1 MYVIGTAGHVDHG
14 KSTLVKALTDIDPDR
29 LPEEKEREMT
39 VDLGFAWMT
48 LPSGR
53 EVSIVDV
60 PGHERFIKN
69 MLAGVGAIDL
79 ALLIVAADE
88 SVMPQTRE
96 HLAILDLLRIRRGLV
111 VVTKSDLVDDEL
123 VELVMAEVEDALDGT
138 AFRGCPMLPV
148 SAYTGAG
155 LDALKAAIDGI
166 LDDTEARRD
175 LGRPRLP
182 IDRSFTVSGFGTVV
196 TGTLID
202 GSVAVGQQVELAP
215 SGVRARI
222 RGLQSHKARLDASA
236 PGVRLALNLSGVS
249 RDEVMRGEVL
259 TNPGWLRPTRR
270 FDAHLRMVRGAP
282 HALKHNEGVTFHLFT
297 SETTGRVRLLDA
309 DRLSP
314 GGEGW
319 VQVLLDDA
327 VPMVKGDFFVLRS
340 SEDTL
345 GGGQV
350 ADPNPRRRHRRFAA
364 EVLERLTML
373 DAGADEDII
382 LTLADQLGP
391 CDRRTLSQ
399 RSNLSETE
407 VADRLAELAAQD
419 AIVTFHL
426 FTSETTGRVRLL
438 DADRLSPGGE
448 GWVQVLLDDAVPMV
462 KGDFF
467 VLRSSEDTLGG
478 GQVAD
483 PNPRRRHRRFAAEV
497 LERLTMLDAGA
508 DEDIILTL
516 ADQLGPCDRRTLS
529 QRSNLSET
537 EVADRLAE
545 LAAQDAIVALGEI
558 GAQSDA
564 VVYSRRGWDIVRNQ
578 AQVALQTYHN
588 QYPLR
593 RGAPPQELRS
603 RLNLPQAVYVRVAGR
618 LAAEGVAVD
627 DGGLLRAPDHQV
639 TLTAAQE
646 AASADYLAAL
656 AAEPWSPPTDRH
668 PEPELLGY
676 LQSRGDVVRVNDTVV
691 FTAAAYAD
699 LAARIV
705 GHLEANGSVT
715 VADAR
720 DLFNASRKY
729 VLPLL
734 EYLDQQRITR
744 RVGDE
749 RVLR

>member
-111 VVTKSDLVDDEL
+111 VVTKTDLVDEEL
-123 VELVMAEVEDALDGT
+123 VELVKAEVEDVLEDT
-138 AFRGCPMLPV
+138 AFAGCQMVAV
-148 SAYTGAG
+148 SAYTGDG
-155 LDALKAAIDGI
+155 MDELKTTIDEI
-166 LDDTEARRD
+166 LNDTEARRD

-182 IDRSFTVSGFGTVV
+182 VDRCFTVSGFGTVV

-202 GSVAVGQQVELAP
+202 GSVAVGQQIELAP
-215 SGVRARI
+215 SGTRARI
-222 RGLQSHKARLDASA
+222 RGLQSHKSRLDSTG

-249 RDEVMRGEVL
+249 RDEVLRGEVL

-270 FDAHLRMVRGAP
+270 LDANLRMVRGAP
-282 HALKHNEGVTFHLFT
+282 HALKHNEGITFHLFT

-309 DRLSP
+309 DRLQP
-314 GGEGW
+314 GSEGW
-319 VQVLLDDA
+319 VQVLLDEPI
-327 VPMVKGDFFVLRS
+327 PMVKGDFFVLRS

-350 ADPNPRRRHRRFAA
+350 ADPNPTRRHRRFAP

-373 DAGADEDII
+373 DAGASEDVIF
-382 LTLADQLGP
+382 TVADQMGP
-391 CDRRTLSQ
+391 CDLRTLSQ
-399 RSNLSETE
+399 RSNL
-407 VADRLAELAAQD
+407 ADE
-419 AIVTFHL
+419 
-426 FTSETTGRVRLL
+426 
-438 DADRLSPGGE
+438 
-448 GWVQVLLDDAVPMV
+448 
-462 KGDFF
+462 
-467 VLRSSEDTLGG
+467 
-478 GQVAD
+478 
-483 PNPRRRHRRFAAEV
+483 EV
-497 LERLTMLDAGA
+497 LERLG
-508 DEDIILTL
+508 TL
-516 ADQLGPCDRRTLS
+516 VESGD
-529 QRSNLSET
+529 
-537 EVADRLAE
+537 V
-545 LAAQDAIVALGEI
+545 VALGEM
-558 GAQSDA
+558 GAQNDA
-564 VVYSRRGWDIVRNQ
+564 VVYSRRGWDILRNQ
-578 AQVALQTYHN
+578 AQIALQAYHN

-603 RLNLPQAVYVRVAGR
+603 RLRVSQPVYLRAAAR
-618 LAAEGVAVD
+618 LGEEGVVIDD
-627 DGGLLRAPDHQV
+627 DGLVRTPDHQV
-639 TLTAAQE
+639 ELSERQQ
-646 AASADYLAAL
+646 ADVANYLSEL
-656 AAEPWSPPTDRH
+656 AGEPWSPPTDR
-668 PEPELLGY
+668 PVDPELLAY
-676 LQSRGDVVRVNDTVV
+676 LQEKGDVVKVNETVV
-691 FTAAAYAD
+691 FTTEAYD
-699 LAARIV
+699 DMVARIIA
-705 GHLEANGSVT
+705 HLQQNESVT
-715 VADAR
+715 VAAAR
-720 DLFNASRKY
+720 EIFGTSRKY

>member
-79 ALLIVAADE
+79 AMLIVAADE

-96 HLAILDLLRIRRGLV
+96 HLAILDILRIRRGLV
-111 VVTKSDLVDDEL
+111 VITKVDLVDEEL
-123 VELVMAEVEDALDGT
+123 VELVQAEVEDTLMGT
-138 AFRGCPMLPV
+138 AFEGCPMAPV
-148 SAYTGAG
+148 SAYTGEG
-155 LDALKAAIDGI
+155 IDDLKAMIDDI
-166 LDDTEARRD
+166 LNDTETRRD

-182 IDRSFTVSGFGTVV
+182 IDRCFTVSGFGTVI

-202 GSVAVGQQVELAP
+202 GSVAVGQQIELAP
-215 SGVRARI
+215 SGRQARI
-222 RGLQSHKARLDASA
+222 RGLQSHKSRLDAAA
-236 PGVRLALNLSGVS
+236 PGIRLALNLSGIS
-249 RDEVMRGEVL
+249 RDDVMRGEVL

-270 FDAHLRMVRGAP
+270 FDANLRMVKGAP

-309 DRLSP
+309 DRLPP
-314 GGEGW
+314 GSEGW
-319 VQVLLDDA
+319 VQVLLDEP

-350 ADPNPRRRHRRFAA
+350 ADPNPRRRHRRFAH
-364 EVLERLTML
+364 EVLERLTTL
-373 DAGADEDII
+373 DAGASEDVI
-382 LTLADQLGP
+382 LTIADQMGP
-391 CDRRTLSQ
+391 CDLRTLSQ
-399 RSNLSETE
+399 RSNLSEE
-407 VADRLAELAAQD
+407 E
-419 AIVTFHL
+419 I
-426 FTSETTGRVRLL
+426 
-438 DADRLSPGGE
+438 
-448 GWVQVLLDDAVPMV
+448 
-462 KGDFF
+462 
-467 VLRSSEDTLGG
+467 
-478 GQVAD
+478 
-483 PNPRRRHRRFAAEV
+483 
-497 LERLTMLDAGA
+497 LERLGA
-508 DEDIILTL
+508 LIE
-516 ADQLGPCDRRTLS
+516 
-529 QRSNLSET
+529 
-537 EVADRLAE
+537 AE
-545 LAAQDAIVALGEI
+545 EIVALGGM
-558 GAQSDA
+558 GAQGDA
-564 VVYSRRGWDIVRNQ
+564 VVYSRRGWDILRNQ
-578 AQVALQTYHN
+578 AQVALQAYHN

-603 RLNLPQAVYVRVAGR
+603 RLRVSQPVYLRAAAR
-618 LAAEGVAVD
+618 LADEGAIVD
-627 DGGLLRAPDHQV
+627 DSGVVRTPDHRVELSDGQ
-639 TLTAAQE
+639 QSE
-646 AASADYLAAL
+646 IADYLAAL
-656 AAEPWSPPTDRH
+656 AAEPWSPPTDR
-668 PEPELLGY
+668 PVDPELLAH
-676 LQSRGDVVRVNDTVV
+676 LQERGDVVKVNETVV
-691 FTAAAYAD
+691 FTTAAYEDMAG
-699 LAARIV
+699 RIV
-705 GHLEANGSVT
+705 EHLNANGSVT

-720 DLFNASRKY
+720 TIFGTSRKY